1 MHTSPRFA
9 VLLSSCLLLLGW
21 SGTASAQAL
30 LTNFSDNFN
39 RANGSLGT
47 NYTKAAGA
55 DYIITN
61 NTVLRTGS
69 AATDLTYLNAGTLP
83 TAVDFADGYYYQT
96 SIDLFFDTQ
105 ANSRLFGLLLNYSN
119 TSTYAAL
126 AIRGDGNNSL
136 QLRDRNGANGQ
147 VQSLTGINY
156 ATNTW
161 YTLDVSSV
169 GTGIYNLTLSQR
181 GTTNVLG
188 AATMVSTNAVAGGY
202 VGFYG
207 DVGGTNNYYD
217 NLSASVIAPATYAGG
232 SGQWSAGF
240 ATNPTSAQNAV
251 FAGAGGAAT
260 NDIASGTLGSVNS
273 LFFKAGAG
281 SYTLS
286 AAAGSAGSA
295 TNQTLTLSNGIIN
308 NSASA
313 QTVNLALTLNGAQ
326 TINAASNNITLGGA
340 VGGTGTVT
348 KTGAGTLVLTASN
361 TYTGGTVI
369 NAGALQIG
377 DGTTSGSILYERI
390 TNNATLIYNRNAE
403 SFMGYFTPGVSGT
416 GTVIVNTG
424 TMNTRYAALG
434 TTNLV
439 INAGTVLGGA
449 ATSFGS
455 GNITL
460 GNTNGGSSAALLRFA
475 NNAAPTFSNNILLG
489 TTSGALTIQVGTEG
503 AAGTLTFA
511 GNVSGNNSLRI
522 QNDGTG
528 AATNLLAFSG
538 SLNNAGRIFYT
549 GLNNRDLT
557 TLSGNL
563 EANVQGLT
571 VTSGNLTISGTNSN
585 FAGDV
590 AINGGVVTLS
600 GGNNRLGAS
609 GRANVA
615 SGGVLNLGGNSQTLA
630 ELTGS
635 GTVTNS
641 AGVLTLDEATS
652 TSFGGV
658 IAGAGS
664 VTKTGVGTAVL
675 SGANTYTGG
684 TLISAGTLQVGNG
697 GSTGVV
703 VGSITNNGALAF
715 NRTDQY
721 SLTNTLSGTGV
732 IVQNGTGMLVRRNDG
747 VGSNSVVVNA
757 GTYQVNTGAALG
769 VGNFTLGN
777 TNGGS
782 ASAALI
788 HADNANFT
796 ATNNIVLGTTS
807 GTLVLGGALANRG
820 STGDYLLS
828 GNISGN
834 NSLTIAMTNSGA
846 ANLWNATFS
855 GAINNAGRIIY
866 TNTFANNN
874 TVAALISGN
883 LGANVTG
890 VTVQSGELT
899 LSADNTNYAGG
910 ALVAAGSTLRVG
922 NGGASGAI
930 AGAITNNG
938 ALAFNRTGLST
949 NSSTISGA
957 GSITKSG
964 AGTLVLSG
972 ANAYT
977 GTTTVSAGALIV
989 DGNMSGAT
997 GNFTVASGATLG
1009 GSGTIGGATTISG
1022 THSPGNSPGVQTFS
1036 SSLTYSGTAPSV
1048 LWELT
1053 DNTTFQASPAPVF
1066 DQIIVN
1072 GNLDF
1077 AVPTT
1082 MTLNFAFTGSA
1093 VDWSNSLWSSDITG
1107 TSGWLVYDVG
1117 GTLSNFSNLT
1127 IATAN
1132 WQDGQ
1137 GDSFNDVR
1145 SGGSFTLYQ
1154 QGNDIYLNYAVPEPS
1169 TYALLILA
1177 AAGLGAHVMRR
1188 RRE

>member
-69 AATDLTYLNAGTLP
+69 AATDLTYLNVGTLP

-202 VGFYG
+202 VGFFSG

-369 NAGALQIG
+369 NAGALQLG
-377 DGTTSGSILYERI
+377 NGGTTGWLPVTSI
-390 TNNATLIYNRNAE
+390 TNNATFIYNRSDELA
-403 SFMGYFTPGVSGT
+403 FGTVSGT
-416 GTVIVNTG
+416 GTVMVNSG
-424 TMNTRYAALG
+424 TMNTRSGSLG
-434 TTNLV
+434 TTNLI
-439 INAGTVLGGA
+439 INAGTVLGAGA
-449 ATSFGS
+449 GSFGS

-460 GNTNGGSSAALLRFA
+460 GNTNGGSSAATLRFA

-489 TTSGALTIQVGTEG
+489 TTSGALTIQVGTENV
-503 AAGTLTFA
+503 AGTLTFA
-511 GNVSGNNSLRI
+511 GNITGNNSLNI
-522 QNDGTG
+522 SNVGNTVI
-528 AATNLLAFSG
+528 ATNLAFSG
-538 SLNNAGRIFYT
+538 SVNNAGRINH
-549 GLNNRDLT
+549 GGASSNT
-557 TLSGNL
+557 TTISGNL
-563 EANVQGLT
+563 GANVTGVT
-571 VTSGNLTISGTNSN
+571 VNSGTLALSGANAS
-585 FAGDV
+585 FAGDAV
-590 AINGGVVTLS
+590 VNSGGTLVLS

-609 GRANVA
+609 GRANVT

-782 ASAALI
+782 ASAAMV
-788 HADNANFT
+788 HQDNANFT

-1053 DNTTFQASPAPVF
+1053 DNTTFQASPTPVF

-1093 VDWSNSLWSSDITG
+1093 VDWSNSLWDSDITG
-1107 TSGWLVYDVG
+1107 TLGWLVYDVG